1 MFELDEIIAGSVA
14 HRELWAR
21 VSTRPDGEGHR
32 CTAWWRP
39 PSGPASSAGLRTP
52 LWPDGRRWAS
62 CSTPRPSC
70 IGRTPRPAMDFERR
84 PLASP
89 GPGNIWIFSR
99 VKSLLE
105 VHPVAAHNNNPDHP
119 AKRMIPPF
127 GRESQN
133 GTHIKPTCVF
143 NTCDN
148 HFLHFSF
155 CPLKVGTPLS
165 ALTPAPVMTAMCLAL
180 EKSSRNSSM
189 SVKQNQHAELRR
201 GNKRGFSS
209 TNII

>member
-127 GRESQN
+127 WEGIPKWDPHK
-133 GTHIKPTCVF
+133 THVF
-143 NTCDN
+143 
-148 HFLHFSF
+148 LI
-155 CPLKVGTPLS
+155 
-165 ALTPAPVMTAMCLAL
+165 PVTTT
-180 EKSSRNSSM
+180 
-189 SVKQNQHAELRR
+189 
-201 GNKRGFSS
+201 SS
-209 TNII
+209 TSHFAPWRWALRSQHSHLPLWWRLCA

>member
-1 MFELDEIIAGSVA
+1 MVKVIDALRDDDHRAALLPQPGFALRYGQMGGVGLLVQRHVPPVLVELPDPRWISREGLWRRQVLETFGFLVESNLCWRFILLQRTITIQIIQPKEWS
-14 HRELWAR
+14 
-21 VSTRPDGEGHR
+21 
-32 CTAWWRP
+32 
-39 PSGPASSAGLRTP
+39 
-52 LWPDGRRWAS
+52 
-62 CSTPRPSC
+62 
-70 IGRTPRPAMDFERR
+70 
-84 PLASP
+84 
-89 GPGNIWIFSR
+89 
-99 VKSLLE
+99 
-105 VHPVAAHNNNPDHP
+105 
-119 AKRMIPPF
+119 PPF

-201 GNKRGFSS
+201 GNKRGFS
-209 TNII
+209 